1 MDLTEIRCGDAGWRD
16 VAQIVINGGGLRAVK
31 AVCATS
37 YWCLFWVLGPL
48 AVSVVNHASC

>member
-16 VAQIVINGGGLRAVK
+16 VAQIVINGGELRAVK
-31 AVCATS
+31 TVCATS
-37 YWCLFWVLGPL
+37 YWCLFSVLGPL